1 LEKLT
6 FKKSQLPI
14 EMELQELLTF
24 VKETQGALKWDS
36 ASLIRVG
43 GQLAVKVNGIKNLSG
58 QEKQA
63 LICQILKTV
72 LEDVEKKEKS
82 ETTVEE
88 EKAAIAQQFASL
100 RKTVD
105 EVLPASLDLALAAAR
120 GKLDLKKVKMS
131 VWVKYFSCCAKS
143 VVTALVSNN
152 VISQAQAKQ
161 ATDALAAVEER
172 AAVAAEAADA
182 ANAVAEKAGS
192 EGPAKE
198 DKTKFE
204 QENPMRTAIQEEAK
218 TESQSEQTSATA

>member
-1 LEKLT
+1 
-6 FKKSQLPI
+6 
-14 EMELQELLTF
+14 MELQELLAF
-24 VKETQGALKWDS
+24 VKETQGPLKWDS

-43 GQLAVKVNGIKNLSG
+43 GQLAVKVNSIKNLSG
-58 QEKQA
+58 QEKQK
-63 LICQILKTV
+63 LVCQILKTV

-100 RKTVD
+100 RKTVED
-105 EVLPASLDLALAAAR
+105 VLPASLDLALAAAR

-131 VWVKYFSCCAKS
+131 VWVKYFSCCMKS
-143 VVTALVSNN
+143 VVTVLVSKN

-161 ATDALAAVEER
+161 ATDALAAVEEKALAGCEAPAKEAAGSSEE
-172 AAVAAEAADA
+172 AAV
-182 ANAVAEKAGS
+182 EKPQ
-192 EGPAKE
+192 EE

-218 TESQSEQTSATA
+218 KESQSEQTSVTA

>member
-1 LEKLT
+1 MDLQ
-6 FKKSQLPI
+6 QLI
-14 EMELQELLTF
+14 AF
-24 VKETQGALKWDS
+24 VKEAQGPLNWDS

-43 GQLAVKVNGIKNLSG
+43 GQLAVKVNGIQNLSG
-58 QEKQA
+58 QEKQK
-63 LICQILKTV
+63 LVCQILKTV

-82 ETTVEE
+82 ETSVEE

-100 RKTVD
+100 KKTVE

-161 ATDALAAVEER
+161 ATDALAAVEEK
-172 AAVAAEAADA
+172 ANAIADAADA
-182 ANAVAEKAGS
+182 AVAPSQPVE
-192 EGPAKE
+192 E

-218 TESQSEQTSATA
+218 KESQPEESSSTA

>member
-1 LEKLT
+1 MDLQ
-6 FKKSQLPI
+6 QLI
-14 EMELQELLTF
+14 AF
-24 VKETQGALKWDS
+24 VKEAQGPLNWDS

-43 GQLAVKVNGIKNLSG
+43 GQLAAKVNSIQNLSG
-58 QEKQA
+58 QEKQK

-72 LEDVEKKEKS
+72 LEDVEKKEL
-82 ETTVEE
+82 VQAAE
-88 EKAAIAQQFASL
+88 EKKAEIVQQFASL
-100 RKTVD
+100 KKTVE

-161 ATDALAAVEER
+161 ATDALAAVE
-172 AAVAAEAADA
+172 AKASEAAA
-182 ANAVAEKAGS
+182 APDSAGAGG
-192 EGPAKE
+192 EAPAKEE

-218 TESQSEQTSATA
+218 KESQSEESSSTA